1 MNDLSIDNISKDE
14 YNSVPVFYC
23 KTCGSLNIKSLTDD
37 IDYCDACSSTD
48 IDETDI
54 ASWEQIYKEINGE
67 YLIK

>member
-1 MNDLSIDNISKDE
+1 MEEDIKELSIDE

-23 KTCGSLNIKSLTDD
+23 KTCGSLNIKSLTDV
-37 IDYCDACSSTD
+37 IDYCETCGSSD
-48 IDETDI
+48 IGETDI